1 MTKKILAILSS
12 IAVVTLFWYLV
23 GEVFVLKDNGV
34 PLGHKNS
41 FSKLQ
46 CVSYAPFSKDQSPFD
61 SKLAISEDLV
71 REDLVLLA
79 KYTDC
84 IRTYSTVGLE
94 MVPKIAREN
103 GLKMLMGAWVSS
115 DKVLTQKEINALIK
129 LANENQDIVK
139 AVIVGNEVLLRGD
152 VSETVLAG
160 YIKQVKEAL
169 PNTEVTYADVWEFW
183 VKHPKI
189 REVTDFVTI
198 HILPY
203 WEDDPMNIS
212 QSIGHLADVRGEVEA
227 ILKDKNIL
235 IGETGW
241 PSEGRMR
248 EDAVP
253 SKINQAV
260 FVREF
265 VKLAEKEGWKYNIIE
280 AFDQPWKRVS
290 EGAVGGFWG
299 LFDKNRVDKKV
310 FDGDVSNFP
319 NYKPLALG
327 SIFLVLAF
335 SFLLKSSTLSTKKIV
350 IFSSINTLFAIL
362 FMLQIEQYSV
372 TVRTSI
378 ELLWAVLV
386 VITHLLI
393 YYFLLYHIAY
403 GKKPQIAT
411 LEKILN
417 QKVLFYI
424 SFVFVL
430 ISSIAL
436 AYEGRYRNF
445 EIYIFSISVISFLWL
460 YRGKFEDIDFGKF
473 GKASS
478 LILLLTTITIFIN
491 ETYLNTFSDVWI
503 LISLGFAYILYSGSK
518 KIAYSELKN
527 FALYIV
533 LFFVFFTY
541 LKSSYLANSDFAAEC
556 SVSVDS
562 ALCVIRESLA
572 KFLHLGRLE
581 IFAVI
586 VAVVAFFA
594 NNRYLSVLSLFVSM
608 GAVLLFNASLGSAAF
623 VLSMFLVL
631 KAFNNKSKLIKDN

>member
-1 MTKKILAILSS
+1 MNKKIYVSLLGVV
-12 IAVVTLFWYLV
+12 AVSLFWYLL
-23 GEVFVLKDNGV
+23 GEVFILKDS
-34 PLGHKNS
+34 KNS
-41 FSKLQ
+41 FSKLE
-46 CVSYAPFSKDQSPFD
+46 CVSYAPFSKDQSPFLFD
-61 SKLAISEDLV
+61 SGMVISPKQV
-71 REDLVLLA
+71 REDLALLS
-79 KYTDC
+79 KYTQC

-94 MVPKIAREN
+94 MIPDIARES
-103 GLKMLMGAWVSS
+103 GLKMYMGAWVSS
-115 DKVLTQKEINALIK
+115 DKISTQKEINTLIK
-129 LANENQDIVK
+129 LANENRDVVK

-152 VSETVLAG
+152 VSEAVLAG

-189 REVTDFVTI
+189 REITDFVTI

-248 EDAVP
+248 EDAIP

-265 VKLAEKEGWKYNIIE
+265 VKLAEKERWKYNIIE

-299 LFDKNRVDKKV
+299 LFDKDRLDKNV
-310 FDGDVSNFP
+310 FSGDVSNFP
-319 NYKPLALG
+319 NYKLLALG

-335 SFLLKSSTLSTKKIV
+335 SFLLKNSTLPVRKIV
-350 IFSSINTLFAIL
+350 VFSLINTLFAIL
-362 FMLQIEQYSV
+362 FMLQIEQYSI
-372 TVRTSI
+372 TVRGGI

-386 VITHLLI
+386 VIAHLFI
-393 YYFLLYHIAY
+393 YYFLLHHIAY
-403 GKKPQIAT
+403 GKKPQIAA
-411 LEKILN
+411 LERILN

-424 SFVFVL
+424 SFIFVL

-436 AYEGRYRNF
+436 GYDGRYRNF
-445 EIYIFSISVISFLWL
+445 EIYIFSISAISFLWL
-460 YRGKFEDIDFGKF
+460 HRGKFEDMDFGKF
-473 GKASS
+473 EKASS
-478 LILLLTTITIFIN
+478 LILLLAAVTIFIN
-491 ETYLNTFSDVWI
+491 ETYLNVFSNVWI

-527 FALYIV
+527 FALYLV

-556 SVSVDS
+556 SVSADS

-586 VAVVAFFA
+586 VAIVAFFA
-594 NNRYLSVLSLFVSM
+594 NNRYLSASSLFVSM

-623 VLSMFLVL
+623 VLSMFVVL
-631 KAFNNKSKLIKDN
+631 GISDGADKEALQPL